1 MVWWDLPPGKEERAE
16 TLPHPNVHL
25 VFDGRETLVH
35 GVPTR
40 KFTRLIE
47 GRQSVF
53 GIKFRPGGFHGFL
66 GRDVAELRDRSIQA
80 REVFGEVSVDLY
92 ESALRD
98 AGTEA
103 VKIRAANRFLMEHL
117 PARDPQAEWTG
128 SLVDLAQR
136 DATIRKVADLGRIAG
151 AGSRT
156 LQRLFRQYV
165 GVTPKW
171 VIQRYRLH
179 ELVERLNRGA
189 AMDWAATA
197 AELGYADQS
206 HLIRDFRAI
215 VGRTP
220 GRA

>member
-1 MVWWDLPPGKEERAE
+1 VE

-25 VFDGRETLVH
+25 VFDGRETLIH

-40 KFTRLIE
+40 KFTKLIE
-47 GRQSVF
+47 GRQGAF
-53 GIKFRPGGFHGFL
+53 GIKFRPGGFHSFL
-66 GRDVAELRDRSIQA
+66 GRPVAELRDCSIDA
-80 REVFGEVSVDLY
+80 RVVFGKASVDAY

-98 AGTEA
+98 ARTEA
-103 VKIRAANRFLMEHL
+103 GKIRAANSFLLEHL
-117 PARDPQAEWTG
+117 PARDAQAEWAG
-128 SLVDLAQR
+128 NLVDLAQR
-136 DATIRKVADLGRIAG
+136 DGTIRTVADLSRHAG
-151 AGSRT
+151 AASRT
-156 LQRLFRQYV
+156 LQRLFHEYV

-179 ELVERLNRGA
+179 ELVERLNRGGE
-189 AMDWAATA
+189 MDWAATA

-220 GRA
+220 GRV

>member
-1 MVWWDLPPGKEERAE
+1 MGPAAGKRERAE

-25 VFDGRETLVH
+25 VFDGRETLIH

-66 GRDVAELRDRSIQA
+66 GRAVAELRDRSIDA
-80 REVFGEVSVDLY
+80 REVFGEASVDLY
-92 ESALRD
+92 ERALRD

-103 VKIRAANRFLMEHL
+103 VKIRAANRFLLEHL

-136 DATIRKVADLGRIAG
+136 DATIRKVADLSRSCGRREPYA
-151 AGSRT
+151 
-156 LQRLFRQYV
+156 
-165 GVTPKW
+165 
-171 VIQRYRLH
+171 
-179 ELVERLNRGA
+179 
-189 AMDWAATA
+189 AATVPAICRRDSKVGDSEIPA
-197 AELGYADQS
+197 A
-206 HLIRDFRAI
+206 
-215 VGRTP
+215 
-220 GRA
+220 